1 MTGESG
7 DLSGPTD
14 SGISVYNNTV
24 PATRHVLIYTRP
36 LLALILQLTQLQV
49 LARTYNLCLDYLE
62 RRGGGRR
69 RPSADLINRLCI
81 STNYRRKKRAAAAAT
96 ALSSRQPQHNDVSDM
111 YIDAA
116 A

>member
-81 STNYRRKKRAAAAAT
+81 STNYRRKKKSGGGGGDGIVFATAAT
-96 ALSSRQPQHNDVSDM
+96 
-111 YIDAA
+111 
-116 A
+116 